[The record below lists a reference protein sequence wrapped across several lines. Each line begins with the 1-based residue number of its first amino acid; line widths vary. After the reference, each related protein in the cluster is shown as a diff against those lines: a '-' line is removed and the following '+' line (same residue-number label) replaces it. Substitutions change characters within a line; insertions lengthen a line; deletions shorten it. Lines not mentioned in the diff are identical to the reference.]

1 MQLTT
6 KDPNTQP
13 NHVLGIIKELV
24 AIILFFLFFCSCLP
38 VISCNRVDKLTT

>member
-24 AIILFFLFFCSCLP
+24 AIILFFFFIFL
-38 VISCNRVDKLTT
+38 